1 MINPTST
8 RYLTGTDMNFYPWV
22 RVQIQFFTRSLFI
35 GGRVIALPDPLP
47 SLSTK
52 SQTQFG
58 TVVLA
63 VLVRAN
69 GPNTSLV
76 IWTGTVFLITWT
88 YHLGEIV

>member
-1 MINPTST
+1 MTNPTST
-8 RYLTGTDMNFYPWV
+8 RYSTGADMNFYPWV
-22 RVQIQFFTRSLFI
+22 RVQIQFSTRNLFI
-35 GGRVIALPDPLP
+35 SGLVIVLPPLP
-47 SLSTK
+47 SLSIK
-52 SQTQFG
+52 SQTQFE